1 MRTQHEIGT
10 RERIVRATSL
20 LMQRKGYGA
29 TGLKEISKRAEA
41 TLGSVYHFFP
51 GGKRELAIEAIRHG
65 DREFAELLRDVL
77 GGTRD
82 PGEAI
87 EVCAASLAKGLRESD
102 WLDGCPVTTTA
113 LESAGE
119 EPDIQRAAETAFA
132 NWRRVVEDK
141 LRESGLADD
150 IAAELAHTVINTL
163 EGAEMS
169 AQVSRSETPLVL
181 AGKHLARLVGSYR

>member
-29 TGLKEISKRAEA
+29 TGLKEISKNAEA

-65 DREFAELLRDVL
+65 DREFGELLRDVL
-77 GGTRD
+77 GRTRD

-87 EVCAASLAKGLRESD
+87 EDCAASLAKGLRESD

-119 EPDIQRAAETAFA
+119 EPDIQRAADAAFA
-132 NWRRVVEDK
+132 NWRAVVEDK
-141 LRESGLADD
+141 LRASGFADD
-150 IAAELAHTVINTL
+150 VAAELAHTVINTL

-181 AGKHLARLVGSYR
+181 AGKHLARLIGSYR